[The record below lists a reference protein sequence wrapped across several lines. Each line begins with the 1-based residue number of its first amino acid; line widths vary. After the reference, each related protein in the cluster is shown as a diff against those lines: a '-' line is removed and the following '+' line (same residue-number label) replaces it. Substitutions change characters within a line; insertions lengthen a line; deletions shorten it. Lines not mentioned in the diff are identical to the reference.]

1 MLRRRGRLVALA
13 GLAGLAAIPLGSAAH
28 TTISPT
34 RNAAALGTAIAG
46 QAGLVT
52 GASFVAI
59 PPKGNPDAVSTTPLA
74 GLPTNGPSYAILS
87 NGDATAAGNPNKN
100 VPNSPGATDEQSAV
114 DGGGNIR
121 GNTNYDVTI
130 LRLDLTVPAGA
141 NCLSFD
147 FRFLTEEYPEF
158 VGQKYN
164 DAFIAELDTSDWT
177 TSGSA
182 ISAPHNFAF
191 DQSHNVI
198 SVNAAGAATVGAA
211 QAAGTTYGGAT
222 QLLRASTPV
231 TAGSHSLYLSIFDA
245 GDAVVDSSAFVDN
258 LRAGPTP
265 AGGTCEAG
273 VVAEGGGGGQGAPP
287 ATSGTVTGTVLVKL
301 PGTNTFVPLT
311 PGTPIPNGTII
322 DATHGSVELFGPG
335 GSVVFSSGEFS
346 VFNGFDTSHAPAA
359 LGAVPRQ
366 KVVELR
372 LLGGN
377 FKACPKSIKGRLPAV
392 EQAKAKP
399 IRRLFGKGKG
409 HFRTKGR
416 YASAT
421 VRGTQWVTSDFC
433 NGTLVSVR
441 QGIVDVLDLVKHKTF
456 RVRAGKSYFALAPQK
471 H

>member
-1 MLRRRGRLVALA
+1 MLRRRGRLVALV
-13 GLAGLAAIPLGSAAH
+13 GLVGLAAIPLGSAAH
-28 TTISPT
+28 KTISPT
-34 RNAAALGTAIAG
+34 RNAADLGTVIAG

-59 PPKGNPDAVSTTPLA
+59 PPSGNPDAVSTTPLA
-74 GLPTNGPSYAILS
+74 GFPTDAQSYAILS
-87 NGDATAAGNPNKN
+87 TGDATAASNPNTN
-100 VPNSPGATDEQSAV
+100 VPDSPSGNDDQSAS
-114 DGGGNIR
+114 DAGGNIR
-121 GNTNYDVTI
+121 GDSDYDVTI
-130 LRLDLTVPAGA
+130 LRLDLKVPAAA

-158 VGQKYN
+158 VGQKFN

-177 TSGSA
+177 TSGSV

-191 DQSHNVI
+191 DQNHNVI
-198 SVNAAGAATVGAA
+198 SVNAAGAATVSAA
-211 QAAGTTYGGAT
+211 QAAGTTYDGAT
-222 QLLRASTPV
+222 QLLHASTPV
-231 TAGSHSLYLSIFDA
+231 TPGSHSLYLSIFDA
-245 GDAVVDSSAFVDN
+245 GDAVLDSSAFVDN
-258 LRAGPTP
+258 LIAGET
-265 AGGTCEAG
+265 AGGTCETGVTVAG
-273 VVAEGGGGGQGAPP
+273 GPP
-287 ATSGTVTGTVLVKL
+287 AKSGTVTGTVLVKL
-301 PGTNTFVPLT
+301 PGTNTFVPLA

-322 DATHGSVELFGPG
+322 DATHGSVQLFGPG
-335 GSVVFSSGEFS
+335 GSAVFSSGAFS
-346 VFNGFDTSHAPAA
+346 VFNGLDTAHAPAV

-377 FKACPKSIKGRLPAV
+377 FKACPKSIKGRSPAV
-392 EQAKAKP
+392 EQAKP
-399 IRRLFGKGKG
+399 VRRLFGKGKG

-433 NGTLVSVR
+433 NGTLVSVG

-456 RVRAGKSYFALAPQK
+456 RVRAGKSYFALAPKK